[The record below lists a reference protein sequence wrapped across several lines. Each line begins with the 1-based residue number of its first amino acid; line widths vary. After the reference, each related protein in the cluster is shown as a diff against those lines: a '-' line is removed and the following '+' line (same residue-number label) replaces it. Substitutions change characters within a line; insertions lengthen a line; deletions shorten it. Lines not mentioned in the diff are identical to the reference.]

1 MSPFLTESAGPDL
14 RHMITTVVTRR
25 AGVQE
30 GCPSGH
36 WRGDNALR
44 LPSDVFVLTV
54 AEWRA
59 PEGAAL
65 YREMVMQGIRFYL
78 PS

>member
-1 MSPFLTESAGPDL
+1 MPADL
-14 RHMITTVVTRR
+14 RHVITTVVTRR
-25 AGVQE
+25 ARVRE

-36 WRGDNALR
+36 WRETMPFAC
-44 LPSDVFVLTV
+44 LPTCLFLTA

-59 PEGAAL
+59 PEGTAL
-65 YREMVMQGIRFYL
+65 YREVVMRGIGCYL